1 MILNNKLFKLSS
13 LCIIGTVAIAM
24 NQMLSANAGLST
36 TSKNREANVSKTVES
51 SSDNSVITDK
61 KATSYK
67 AVIKNDKVE
76 VKDEETPT
84 DAKPEEEKEEKKDF
98 LEGPVKGINYNDYI
112 NYDKY
117 KNLGIANIAQY
128 LNVRKE
134 PGLNGKIIGKMP
146 PHAGCTI
153 LETEKDAEGN
163 EWYKIKSDKVTGY
176 VDKQYITAGDE
187 ALALVPQVG
196 RLVVKVDCDVLNVRT
211 KASTKSEVLYQISQ
225 GEELDIISISK
236 EWIEVSV
243 DVGQDNAF
251 VAKEFVKVSFELQK
265 AVEIEEILYGLSAER
280 KALFDYAKKFLG
292 NRYVYGGTSL
302 TNGTDCSGFTMRIY
316 EKFGHKLPRTS
327 RNQANVGT
335 KINESQ
341 LKPGDLVFYARGG
354 RVYHVAMYAGNG
366 KILHAA
372 NSRKGIIIS
381 NMKYTTPYRYVRI
394 LDD

>member
-36 TSKNREANVSKTVES
+36 LSKNSEANVSQTIES
-51 SSDNSVITDK
+51 SSEKSITSDK
-61 KATSYK
+61 QATSYK
-67 AVIKNDKVE
+67 AVIKDGKTVE

-84 DAKPEEEKEEKKDF
+84 DSKPEEDEEKDF
-98 LEGPVKGINYNDYI
+98 LEGPVKGVNYNDYI

-134 PGLNGKIIGKMP
+134 PGLKGKIIGKMP

-153 LETEKDAEGN
+153 LGTEKDSEGN

-176 VDKQYITAGDE
+176 VDKQYITIGDE

-211 KASTKSEVLYQISQ
+211 KASTNSEVLYQISQ
-225 GEELDIISISK
+225 GEELDIISINK

-265 AVEIEEILYGLSAER
+265 AIEIEEILYGLSAER
-280 KALFDYAKKFLG
+280 KALFEYAKKFLG

-327 RNQANVGT
+327 RAQANVGT
-335 KINESQ
+335 KITESQ
-341 LKPGDLVFYARGG
+341 LKPGDLVFYARSG

-394 LDD
+394 LED

>member
-13 LCIIGTVAIAM
+13 LCLIGTVAIAM
-24 NQMLSANAGLST
+24 NQMLSANAGTGLIT
-36 TSKNREANVSKTVES
+36 ASKNREAKVSQTVEES
-51 SSDNSVITDK
+51 NSDVIISDK
-61 KATSYK
+61 DSTSYK
-67 AVIKNDKVE
+67 ATVKDNGKVE
-76 VKDEETPT
+76 IKEDEVPT
-84 DAKPEEEKEEKKDF
+84 EAEPEEEEKAF
-98 LEGPVKGINYNDYI
+98 LEGPVKGVNYNDYI
-112 NYDKY
+112 NYDNY
-117 KNLGIANIAQY
+117 KNLGIANVNQY
-128 LNVRKE
+128 LNIRKA
-134 PGLNGKIIGKMP
+134 PGLTGKIIGKMP
-146 PHAGCTI
+146 PYAGCTI
-153 LETEKDAEGN
+153 LGSEKDSEGN
-163 EWYKIKSDKVTGY
+163 DWYKIKSDKLTGY
-176 VDKQYITAGDE
+176 VDKKYIVEGDE
-187 ALALVPQVG
+187 ALAMVPQVG

-225 GEELDIISISK
+225 GEELDIISINK

-265 AVEIEEILYGLSAER
+265 AIEIEEILYGLSAER

-316 EKFGHKLPRTS
+316 EKFGHTLPRTS
-327 RNQANVGT
+327 REQAKVGT
-335 KINESQ
+335 KITESQ
-341 LKPGDLVFYARGG
+341 LKPGDLVFYARSG

>member
-36 TSKNREANVSKTVES
+36 MSKNSEANVSQTIES
-51 SSDNSVITDK
+51 SSEKSITSDK
-61 KATSYK
+61 QATSYK
-67 AVIKNDKVE
+67 AVIKDGKTVE

-84 DAKPEEEKEEKKDF
+84 DSKPEEDEEKDF
-98 LEGPVKGINYNDYI
+98 LEGPVKGVNYNDYI

-153 LETEKDAEGN
+153 LGKEKDSEGN

-176 VDKQYITAGDE
+176 VDKQYITIGDE

-211 KASTKSEVLYQISQ
+211 KASTNSEVLYQISQ

-265 AVEIEEILYGLSAER
+265 AIEIEEILYGLSAER
-280 KALFDYAKKFLG
+280 KALFEYAKKFLG

-327 RNQANVGT
+327 RAQANVGT
-335 KINESQ
+335 KITESQ
-341 LKPGDLVFYARGG
+341 LKPGDLVFYARSG

-381 NMKYTTPYRYVRI
+381 NMKYTIPYRYVRI
-394 LDD
+394 LED